1 MSEKRGE
8 VWIHCIPKPPLFLLW
23 CYNCILPFCSALLT
37 ACLENAKFD
46 VESVIQLTQGWKKEI
61 VVTLK
66 GTCIFIKPLFY
77 FIFMYFVFKL
87 FCISSCF
94 ICEVCIISCAFW
106 CDL

>member
-1 MSEKRGE
+1 MS
-8 VWIHCIPKPPLFLLW
+8 
-23 CYNCILPFCSALLT
+23 PFCSALLT

-77 FIFMYFVFKL
+77 FIYMYFVFKL
-87 FCISSCF
+87 FCISPCF